1 MKRGMI
7 SRRTSG
13 YAPGGS
19 SDEEGE
25 GEGEEGEE
33 GVEVDL
39 SALLD
44 ERTDDDDIGAEP
56 RAAGE
61 DENEDE
67 DVDADAT
74 FTTPVKGGDEWETV
88 DVSSAEKKE
97 D

>member
-1 MKRGMI
+1 M
-7 SRRTSG
+7 
-13 YAPGGS
+13 
-19 SDEEGE
+19 
-25 GEGEEGEE
+25 
-33 GVEVDL
+33 EVDL

-44 ERTDDDDIGAEP
+44 GRTDDDVGAEAF
-56 RAAGE
+56 AAGE

>member
-1 MKRGMI
+1 MI
-7 SRRTSG
+7 SPRFSTSG
-13 YAPGGS
+13 PTTTTSAP
-19 SDEEGE
+19 
-25 GEGEEGEE
+25 
-33 GVEVDL
+33 
-39 SALLD
+39 SA
-44 ERTDDDDIGAEP
+44 R
-56 RAAGE
+56 AGE